1 MIHFNEYPVHFG
13 PTLLTSDSEINNPKS
28 NKLTLNSYLVGGA
41 VRDQLLNRAVKD
53 KDYLVVGSSIEQ
65 MLNLGFVQVGK
76 DFPVFL
82 HPKTKA
88 EYALART
95 ERKQGQGY
103 TGFTCYFDPDVT
115 IEEDLKRRDLTVNAM
130 AMDDDGQI
138 IDPYNGQKDLTD
150 RILRHVSDAFIEDP
164 LRVLRVARF
173 AARYHKYGFTIAD
186 ETLALMQTISQS
198 GELKSLTPERVWQ
211 EMQLSLAD
219 GGANSDINSGN
230 PEVFFQVLQQCG
242 ALEELWPELAVLWGI
257 PNPALWHP
265 EICSGVHTMM
275 VLQQSVLLT
284 QAFFEDSAE
293 GSVDDKSDN
302 KSDSKTA
309 IRFAALC
316 HDLGKG
322 ITSDHLWPSHKGH
335 EKAGLPLVEKICKQL
350 KVPSHYKQLALKVCE
365 FHLHCHKAFELKAST
380 ILKMFDQLDIWRK
393 PQEFDYFLIA
403 CKSDFLGRLGFENRP
418 YPQEQYLQ
426 AAAKAAR
433 EVTAKSFVE
442 QGLKG
447 LAIKEAMAEAR
458 LKVILEIKAE
468 YEHLDPSQ
476 N

>member
-13 PTLLTSDSEINNPKS
+13 PTLLTSNSEINNAKS
-28 NKLTLNSYLVGGA
+28 NIKTLNSFLVGGA
-41 VRDQLLNRAVKD
+41 VRDQLLNRPVKD
-53 KDYLVVGSSIEQ
+53 KDYLVVGSSVDQ
-65 MLNLGFVQVGK
+65 MLSLGFVQVGK

-103 TGFTCYFDPDVT
+103 TGFNCYFAPDVT

-130 AMDDDGQI
+130 AMDADGQI
-138 IDPYNGQKDLTD
+138 IDPYNGQQDLNN

-173 AARYHKYGFTIAD
+173 AARYHKYGFTIAE
-186 ETLALMQTISQS
+186 ETFVLMQEISRS
-198 GELKSLTPERVWQ
+198 GELKSLTSERVWQ

-219 GGANSDINSGN
+219 GGENSGN
-230 PEVFFQVLQQCG
+230 PEVFFQVLQQCH
-242 ALEELWPELAVLWGI
+242 ALEELWPELSALWGI

-265 EICSGVHTMM
+265 EICSGIHTMM

-284 QAFFEDSAE
+284 QAFFKDD
-293 GSVDDKSDN
+293 VDDKSDN
-302 KSDSKTA
+302 KADSKTA
-309 IRFAALC
+309 VRFAALC

-322 ITSDHLWPSHKGH
+322 VTQNHLLPSHKGH
-335 EKAGLPLVEKICKQL
+335 EKAGLPLVEKICKQF
-350 KVPSHYKQLALKVCE
+350 KVPNHYKQLALKVCE

-393 PQEFDYFLIA
+393 PAEYDFFLIA

-426 AAAKAAR
+426 AAAKSAR
-433 EVTAKSFVE
+433 EVTAKNFVE

-447 LAIKEAMAEAR
+447 LAIKEAMAKER
-458 LKVILEIKAE
+458 LNAIIEIKAK
-468 YEHLDPSQ
+468 YAHLDPSQ

>member
-1 MIHFNEYPVHFG
+1 M
-13 PTLLTSDSEINNPKS
+13 LTSKPEIKNSE
-28 NKLTLNSYLVGGA
+28 LNSYLVGGA
-41 VRDQLLNRAVKD
+41 VRDKLLNRPIKD
-53 KDYLVVGSSIEQ
+53 EDYLVVGASVEQ
-65 MLNLGFVQVGK
+65 MIKLGYQQVGK

-103 TGFTCYFDPDVT
+103 TGFSCYFAPDVT
-115 IEEDLKRRDLTVNAM
+115 IEQDLLRRDLTVNAM
-130 AMDDDGQI
+130 AMDQNGKI
-138 IDPYNGQKDLTD
+138 IDPYNGQSDLNN

-186 ETLALMQTISQS
+186 ETLNLMQEISAS
-198 GELKSLTPERVWQ
+198 GELKYLTPERVWQ

-219 GGANSDINSGN
+219 GGAISDTNSGN
-230 PEVFFQVLQQCG
+230 PEVFFEVLQQCN

-265 EICSGVHTMM
+265 EICSGIHTMM
-275 VLQQSVLLT
+275 VLQQAVLLT
-284 QAFFEDSAE
+284 QAIPVEH
-293 GSVDDKSDN
+293 SDHR
-302 KSDSKTA
+302 TA
-309 IRFAALC
+309 VRFAALC

-322 ITSDHLWPSHKGH
+322 VTSDKLWPSHKGH
-335 EKAGLPLVEKICKQL
+335 EKSGLPLVERICRKL

-380 ILKMFDQLDIWRK
+380 LLKMFNQLDIWRK
-393 PQEFDYFLIA
+393 PEEFDLFLMA
-403 CKSDFLGRLGFENRP
+403 CKSDFLGRLGFENRI

-426 AAAKAAR
+426 AAVKAAR
-433 EVTAKSFVE
+433 EVTAQAFVAK
-442 QGLKG
+442 GLQG
-447 LAIKEAMAEAR
+447 LAIKEAMAKER
-458 LKVILEIKAE
+458 LNVIVKIKADFS
-468 YEHLDPSQ
+468 HLNPAPQ
-476 N
+476 

>member
-1 MIHFNEYPVHFG
+1 M
-13 PTLLTSDSEINNPKS
+13 LTNNSEIKNS
-28 NKLTLNSYLVGGA
+28 QLNTYLVGGA
-41 VRDQLLNRAVKD
+41 VRDKLLNRPVKD
-53 KDYLVVGSSIEQ
+53 KDYLVVGASVEQ
-65 MLNLGFVQVGK
+65 MKKLGYQQVGK

-95 ERKQGQGY
+95 ERKEGQGY
-103 TGFTCYFDPDVT
+103 TGFSCYFAPDVT

-130 AMDDDGQI
+130 AMHDNGEI
-138 IDPYNGQKDLTD
+138 IDPYNGQKDLND
-150 RILRHVSDAFIEDP
+150 RILRHVSDAFVEDP

-186 ETLALMQTISQS
+186 ETLNLMQEISAS

-219 GGANSDINSGN
+219 GGVSSDTHSGN
-230 PEVFFQVLQQCG
+230 PEVFFQVLHQCN
-242 ALEELWPELAVLWGI
+242 ALAELWPELDILWGI

-275 VLQQSVLLT
+275 VLQQAVLQT
-284 QAFFEDSAE
+284 QTMPET
-293 GSVDDKSDN
+293 K
-302 KSDSKTA
+302 KDSKTA

-322 ITSDHLWPSHKGH
+322 VTSDKLWPSHKGH
-335 EKAGLPLVEKICKQL
+335 EKAGLPLVEKISKQL

-380 ILKMFDQLDIWRK
+380 LLSMFNQLDVWRK
-393 PQEFDYFLIA
+393 PEEFDYFLMA
-403 CKSDFLGRLGFENRP
+403 CKSDFLGRLGFEDRP

-426 AAAKAAR
+426 AAVKSAR
-433 EVTAKSFVE
+433 EVTAKRFVE
-442 QGLKG
+442 EGLQGP
-447 LAIKEAMAEAR
+447 AIKAAMAEAR
-458 LKVILEIKAE
+458 LKAIVKIKVDSA
-468 YEHLDPSQ
+468 HLSPTPH
-476 N
+476 